1 MTNPLID
8 PEWSSEIPSAP
19 VHKGQSQGG
28 LTRPFSAQQLVEF
41 GIELIEQFLR
51 RVVNAVV
58 GFFIPGGGPAF
69 DQLANWA
76 DGINDGLQNFAT
88 LVTGI
93 DFNQTPAQVWHDIM
107 QVFIRPLSVFAELI
121 GGFISSLQIPTLDPT
136 KILNLPGLF
145 SDFGNT
151 IEGFFQALTGQTGA
165 TSYVDPVE
173 ALTYLA
179 DQVSGSAQA
188 IAELQAANAGSEN
201 SGLSGGDNFQIPYT
215 GSLGPG
221 WSLTSTNGITTYVD
235 TSTGKAEWHNSGNAT
250 PTVTARR
257 INPADAKTLTEFQ
270 KITVTLTTPT
280 GQTFGR
286 IRLQGRTSD
295 NGLHYVVA
303 YASPGGVSIAYAA
316 GGAEIVVDSGPLP
329 GDMKLTTGT
338 VISLECGTAEGQ
350 NEYDVKLNGV
360 NAQSYTDTGGL
371 ITTSLN
377 YAARGLSEA
386 PKGWALGWAAALELG
401 QWRRPPSLSGCTI
414 ADNIPAEIKGH
425 GFRVYRESTTGEEL
439 TLDEILCPHYD
450 EIDYITP
457 GSAWSA
463 AGYVVP
469 KAGMWSFSHR
479 FIRTAANWTYVV
491 VGLHVN
497 GAIRAAGGIHS
508 GVNIAQDTFLMYCE
522 EGDVVDLRINQK
534 SGTVAMV
541 GSSTGA
547 DSYFAGALMS
557 S

>member
-1 MTNPLID
+1 MPRTFDRKQPANDKNPLRND
-8 PEWSSEIPSAP
+8 
-19 VHKGQSQGG
+19 
-28 LTRPFSAQQLVEF
+28 LDYD
-41 GIELIEQFLR
+41 
-51 RVVNAVV
+51 N
-58 GFFIPGGGPAF
+58 PGGMIQQGAEQAGDLIHNLFAGFGKLFNLPTPQEF
-69 DQLANWA
+69 LA
-76 DGINDGLQNFAT
+76 GIASGAAALWDTAT
-88 LVTGI
+88 E
-93 DFNQTPAQVWHDIM
+93 
-107 QVFIRPLSVFAELI
+107 VFIKPLNKFAALI
-121 GGFISSLQIPTLDPT
+121 GGLLDSIHIPILDPT

-201 SGLSGGDNFQIPYT
+201 SGLSGGDNFQVPYT

-286 IRLQGRTSD
+286 IRLQGRTSAD
-295 NGLHYVVA
+295 GLHYVVA

-316 GGAEIVVDSGPLP
+316 GGAEVVVDSGPLP
-329 GDMKLTTGT
+329 LGFKLTNGS
-338 VISLECGTAEGQ
+338 VLSFECGTTEGQ
-350 NEYDVKLNGV
+350 NEYDLKINGT
-360 NAQSYTDTGGL
+360 NAQSYTDSGNL
-371 ITTSLN
+371 ITTSVN
-377 YAARGLSEA
+377 YAARGLAET
-386 PKGWALGWAAALELG
+386 PKGWALGWSAALELG
-401 QWRRPPSLSGCTI
+401 QWRRPPTLSGCTI
-414 ADNIPAEIKGH
+414 ADNIPADIKGH
-425 GFRVYRESTTGEEL
+425 GFRVYRESTTAEEL
-439 TLDEILCPHYD
+439 SLGESMSPHYD
-450 EIDYITP
+450 EIDYISP
-457 GSAWSA
+457 GSAWSS
-463 AGYVVP
+463 AGYVIP
-469 KAGMWSFSHR
+469 KSGMWSFSHA
-479 FIRTAANWTYVV
+479 FLRTSGNWTWAAIGLKVNGV
-491 VGLHVN
+491 TRTGGGLHKDT
-497 GAIRAAGGIHS
+497 
-508 GVNIAQDTFLMYCE
+508 NIAQDTMLMYCE
-522 EGDVVDLRINQK
+522 KGDVVDVYLGQK

-541 GSSTGA
+541 GTSSGIDT
-547 DSYFAGALMS
+547 YFAGALMS